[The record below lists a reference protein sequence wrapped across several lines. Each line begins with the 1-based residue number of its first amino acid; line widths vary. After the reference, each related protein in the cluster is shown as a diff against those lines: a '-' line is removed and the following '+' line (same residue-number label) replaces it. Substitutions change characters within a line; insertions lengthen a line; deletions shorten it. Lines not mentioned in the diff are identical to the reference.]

1 MDHRTRL
8 GILSIIFF
16 SFFATIESW
25 AQKRDPVQLN
35 GVVMS
40 NDSTPQLIP
49 NCNIFIRGRNQGTI
63 SDEDGFFSIA
73 ILPGDTVQFSAIGF
87 KRERFYIPDT
97 LAIDNKGYLAEVHLM
112 RDTTYLSEV
121 VIYPWPA
128 PNRLKSE
135 FMSIQVPTTDLE
147 IAQRNLLIASLRERA
162 AAMGYDASMMSKE
175 IMRQQS
181 MQTYN
186 QTRYAGMSGGT
197 AALMSLSNP
206 FAWAQLFESLKKK

>member
-1 MDHRTRL
+1 MDHRTTII
-8 GILSIIFF
+8 ILLLISTLFTDF
-16 SFFATIESW
+16 TFAQTSEEPI
-25 AQKRDPVQLN
+25 QLN

-40 NDSTPQLIP
+40 DDSLPQLIP
-49 NCNIFIRGRNQGTI
+49 NCNIFIRGRQQGTV
-63 SDEDGFFSIA
+63 SDVDGFFSIA
-73 ILPGDTVQFSAIGF
+73 ILPGDTVQFSVIGF

-97 LAIDNKGYLAEVHLM
+97 IAPDQKGYLAEVHLQ

-135 FMSIQVPTTDLE
+135 FMSIAVPTTDLE

-181 MQTYN
+181 MQTFN

-197 AALMSLSNP
+197 ATLMALSNP
-206 FAWAQLFESLKKK
+206 FAWAELFESLKKK